1 MHEEDSRKLA
11 TTGPW
16 QRANADWM
24 RDARWGVMTHYLADL
39 PSSKEPADMTPEQ
52 WNRHVD
58 GVDVSRFADTIAATG
73 AGYLIFTLGQ
83 NSGFFCSPNETYD
96 SLVGVKP
103 SRLSRRDLMGEIAAA
118 LPNRYHVFDRFI
130 GGAQFQVLTYLGDYW
145 CYGQPRY
152 PDALVI
158 EYTQY
163 INSFGG
169 AVTWDVP
176 IGLDGTIPE
185 AFLRQLG
192 ALGREIER

>member
-1 MHEEDSRKLA
+1 
-11 TTGPW
+11 
-16 QRANADWM
+16 
-24 RDARWGVMTHYLADL
+24 
-39 PSSKEPADMTPEQ
+39 
-52 WNRHVD
+52 
-58 GVDVSRFADTIAATG
+58 
-73 AGYLIFTLGQ
+73 
-83 NSGFFCSPNETYD
+83 
-96 SLVGVKP
+96 
-103 SRLSRRDLMGEIAAA
+103 
-118 LPNRYHVFDRFI
+118 
-130 GGAQFQVLTYLGDYW
+130 VLTYLGDYW

-192 ALGREIER
+192 ALGRETGTAGTSNKPSANASPSLATDS